1 MEAIRHEEEAKE
13 AWGALKAL
21 SNLHNMFC
29 QAIQG
34 LQPGPVLQQDAA
46 RHRLA
51 TSLQQDASNEGIF
64 EAVVAAMRSAPDNHL
79 MQYRGCSL
87 MHIMCIGFD
96 GDGDAG
102 ARRNRAAEAG
112 AIEAAVEAMRL
123 HPQNEDVQTWACSFL
138 AILANDHSAF
148 VSDFGSALVR
158 RLRRILAAN
167 PEALVEAARASF
179 PQNRRL
185 AVNAPNLLEV
195 LRLAAAAP

>member
-1 MEAIRHEEEAKE
+1 
-13 AWGALKAL
+13 
-21 SNLHNMFC
+21 
-29 QAIQG
+29 
-34 LQPGPVLQQDAA
+34 
-46 RHRLA
+46 
-51 TSLQQDASNEGIF
+51 
-64 EAVVAAMRSAPDNHL
+64 MRSAPDNHL

-87 MHIMCIGFD
+87 MYCIGFD

-123 HPQNEDVQTWACSFL
+123 HPQNEDVQAWACNFL
-138 AILANDHSAF
+138 AVLANDHRD
-148 VSDFGSALVR
+148 DFGSALVR

-179 PQNRRL
+179 PQNRML